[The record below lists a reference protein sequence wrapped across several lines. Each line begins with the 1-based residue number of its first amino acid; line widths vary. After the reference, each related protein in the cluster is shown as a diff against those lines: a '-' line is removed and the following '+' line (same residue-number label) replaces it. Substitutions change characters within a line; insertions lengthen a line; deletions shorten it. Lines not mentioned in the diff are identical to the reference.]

1 MDESPFS
8 NLESKVLNH
17 FPLSAGIKVVV
28 IEGEIKPGDDVKFH
42 NDDDHRAHDFHVHP
56 PDVEKEFDR

>member
-1 MDESPFS
+1 M
-8 NLESKVLNH
+8 
-17 FPLSAGIKVVV
+17 V